1 MKRVIWPLVMVLIL
15 AGCAANETLTP
26 QQVVKQQKIDTII
39 ADALFDAGLNDK
51 ASYNIDKNGGV
62 NILFGRDVPEKV
74 YTKIVN
80 QLRSD
85 PRIPSLY
92 AEQGGKEVCII
103 NQTDYT
109 LTK

>member
-1 MKRVIWPLVMVLIL
+1 MNRIIWPLVMALSF

-26 QQVVKQQKIDTII
+26 QQVVQQQKIDAII
-39 ADALFDAGLNDK
+39 ADALFDAGLNEK
-51 ASYNIDKNGGV
+51 ASYNVDKNGGV
-62 NILFGRDVPEKV
+62 NILFGTGVSEKE

-92 AEQGGKEVCII
+92 AEQGGKEVCIL